1 MGLTRRP
8 GFPHVHQVS
17 LSDGGV
23 PKRAVPAAQVSVE
36 GLTGDRQRNRKFHG
50 GPDRA
55 VCLYSLEIIEALR
68 AEGHSIGP
76 GSAGEN
82 LTIAG
87 LDWARLKPG
96 DRLNIGADLQ
106 LEVMSYTTPC
116 RVNGQWF
123 KDGNSARIAQ
133 EAHPGWSR
141 LYARVL
147 VEGTVHPGDQVHLH
161 HSDRDKGME

>member
-1 MGLTRRP
+1 MGIAP
-8 GFPHVHQVS
+8 QPAFPHVHQVS

-23 PKRAVPAAQVSVE
+23 PKRAAPAAQVTVE

-55 VCLYSLEIIEALR
+55 VCLYSLEVIQALR

-82 LTIAG
+82 LTITG

-96 DRLNIGADLQ
+96 DRLRIGAHLQ
-106 LEVMSYTTPC
+106 LEIMSYTAPC
-116 RVNGQWF
+116 RLNGQWF
-123 KDGNSARIAQ
+123 KDGNSERMAQ

-147 VEGTVHPGDQVHLH
+147 AEGIVRVGDVVKVEA
-161 HSDRDKGME
+161 

>member
-1 MGLTRRP
+1 MGVMKQPAL
-8 GFPHVHQVS
+8 PHVHQVS

-23 PKRAVPAAQVSVE
+23 PKLAVAAAQVTVE
-36 GLTGDRQRNRKFHG
+36 GLTGDRQRNRKYHG

-76 GSAGEN
+76 GSAGDN
-82 LTIAG
+82 LTITG
-87 LDWARLKPG
+87 LEWARLNPG
-96 DRLNIGADLQ
+96 DRLNIGSQ
-106 LEVMSYTTPC
+106 LRLEIMSYTAPC
-116 RVNGQWF
+116 RLNGQWF
-123 KDGNSARIAQ
+123 KDGDSARMAQ

-147 VEGTVHPGDQVHLH
+147 VEGSVRVGDAVKVETCQ
-161 HSDRDKGME
+161 DIR